1 MAKKTKASVSKTKS
15 DVSPTSAKATKPAA
29 KTPAAKAPKPAAPK
43 AATAAAK
50 RKPPKSPAIEN
61 ASLNS
66 AVAAA
71 SYTLQQRFTSFD
83 DAKSATIDA
92 LLEAIESA
100 EARLVAAKRAST
112 YAQLEQL
119 TNSHP

>member
-1 MAKKTKASVSKTKS
+1 MAQKTKAAAIKSKP
-15 DVSPTSAKATKPAA
+15 DISPPSAKATKPAA

-43 AATAAAK
+43 AAKAAAK
-50 RKPPKSPAIEN
+50 RKPLKSPAMESD
-61 ASLNS
+61 SLNS
-66 AVAAA
+66 AMAAA
-71 SYTLQQRFTSFD
+71 SYTLQQRFASFD

-92 LLEAIESA
+92 LLEAIEDA
-100 EARLVAAKRAST
+100 ETRLVAAKRAST